1 MKKMLFVTSSYPFGM
16 GEASFIRPEIA
27 KLSEKFDITIV
38 SRNNTDEQTSQVPEN
53 VRALRYNS
61 NMSGSQ
67 VKHLIK
73 ALFTPYFY
81 GEIVRLLKIKR
92 LNATRLKKAFKYC
105 MRSFHFADYLEKI
118 RKHMGE
124 SVVLYTYW
132 NDYAVMSLSLIKRK
146 GDKIVSR
153 AHGTDLYER
162 ADNSYYLPLKE
173 IANRKTDL
181 IAFISEQG
189 KTHFVNNY
197 NTDARKG
204 VFRLGVKEQSANSI
218 NAKENELS
226 ICSFS
231 HVVPIK
237 RLDKVID
244 ALQNVPEDI
253 KISWT
258 HIGDGNLFDEIAKTA
273 EEKLGGKE
281 NITYSFTGA
290 LENKDA
296 LEFVGRSNFD
306 LLINT
311 SESEGLPVTMMEA
324 MSFGIPVLGLDV
336 GGVNEIVKDG
346 ENGYLLPA
354 DANVSMIAET
364 LVSHANLDIEKV
376 QQMHDNA
383 LNTWKEKYNSKK
395 NYDDFAQMLYCL

>member
-1 MKKMLFVTSSYPFGM
+1 MKKMLFVTSSYPYGM

-38 SRNNTDEQTSQVPEN
+38 SRNYTDEQTSELPEN
-53 VRALRYNS
+53 TKVLRYNS

-73 ALFTPYFY
+73 TIFTPYFY
-81 GEIVRLLKIKR
+81 GEIVRLVKTKR

-118 RKHMGE
+118 RKDMGE

-132 NDYAVMSLSLIKRK
+132 NDYPVMAFSLIKRK

-162 ADNSYYLPLKE
+162 ADNGYYLPLKE
-173 IANRKTDL
+173 ISNRKTDL

-197 NTDARKG
+197 NIDTCKE
-204 VFRLGVKEQSANSI
+204 VFRLGVKEQKVSSI
-218 NAKENELS
+218 KTKENELS
-226 ICSFS
+226 IYSFS
-231 HVVPIK
+231 YLVPVK
-237 RLDKVID
+237 RLDKIID
-244 ALQNVPEDI
+244 ALQQIPENI

-258 HIGDGNLFDEIAKTA
+258 HIGGGKLFDEITNLAN
-273 EEKLGGKE
+273 EKLGNKE

-290 LENKDA
+290 MENKDA
-296 LEFVGRSNFD
+296 LEFIGKSNFD

-311 SESEGLPVTMMEA
+311 SDSEGLPVTMMEA

-336 GGVNEIVKDG
+336 GGVNEIIKNG

-354 DANVSMIAET
+354 DAPISSITNT
-364 LVSHANLDIEKV
+364 LVAYAKLDFIEV
-376 QQMHDNA
+376 QKMHDNA
-383 LNTWKEKYNSKK
+383 YEMWRRNFHDDK
-395 NYDDFAQMLYCL
+395 NHGDFATRLYNL